1 MVRLL
6 DRWRWEWRETRCQ
19 SDREWRSVKET
30 VEAFSANMPL
40 VREHLL
46 WEPGF
51 WPGGKYGERD
61 GGVWTV
67 DKCSRLQVQL
77 VAGLS
82 SVIHWIGPVVHAL
95 LNTSWDV
102 LTTSSYRTVTKA
114 VLKKKVVSKNC
125 VPELVSWCLEPSQPL
140 RITSGLKT
148 NFTLSP
154 SHSFH
159 KSSYHKS
166 WFFLAYL
173 YSVGTQHGNLHPAG
187 WPILFCGPT
196 QKPVLATANTGKTR
210 ERFWKK
216 CK

>member
-1 MVRLL
+1 MYAQWSVFQYVMFRVGFNQCCKLYSRSFYVKTSRWWEMVRLL

-46 WEPGF
+46 WESGF

-114 VLKKKVVSKNC
+114 VLKKKK
-125 VPELVSWCLEPSQPL
+125 LFL
-140 RITSGLKT
+140 RIVYQS
-148 NFTLSP
+148 
-154 SHSFH
+154 
-159 KSSYHKS
+159 
-166 WFFLAYL
+166 
-173 YSVGTQHGNLHPAG
+173 
-187 WPILFCGPT
+187 
-196 QKPVLATANTGKTR
+196 
-210 ERFWKK
+210 
-216 CK
+216 